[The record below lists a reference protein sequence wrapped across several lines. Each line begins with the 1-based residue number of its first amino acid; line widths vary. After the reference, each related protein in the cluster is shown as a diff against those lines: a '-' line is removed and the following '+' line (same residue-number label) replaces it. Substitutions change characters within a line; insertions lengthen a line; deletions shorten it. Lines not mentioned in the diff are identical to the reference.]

1 MGSKR
6 NFPHFGAN
14 ARNEVNPA
22 KYLGLI
28 KRAKSEPSDG
38 KRANLFSAKAPN
50 VRHRPE
56 QKHNTHK
63 GGSRALVRSS
73 NEYIYIMARL
83 HCALLVA
90 IAAVPVL
97 AALYEYE
104 DGASAFDWLHAILLG
119 MGLSVATAASIL
131 TV

>member
-1 MGSKR
+1 
-6 NFPHFGAN
+6 
-14 ARNEVNPA
+14 
-22 KYLGLI
+22 
-28 KRAKSEPSDG
+28 
-38 KRANLFSAKAPN
+38 
-50 VRHRPE
+50 
-56 QKHNTHK
+56 
-63 GGSRALVRSS
+63 
-73 NEYIYIMARL
+73 MARL

-90 IAAVPVL
+90 IAAAPVL